1 MLANNDEY
9 NRRISICKQCPYI
22 QGTKIQT
29 CSLCGCILSMKA
41 RLEEFDCPIGKWSGN
56 GQILSQFVPI
66 QAIGGGC
73 NSCGKK

>member
-1 MLANNDEY
+1 MLVNEEEY
-9 NRRISICKQCPYI
+9 KRRLDICYKCVHI
-22 QGTKIQT
+22 QNQKIPI
-29 CSLCGCILSMKA
+29 CSLCGCMLKMKA
-41 RLEEFDCPIGKWSGN
+41 RLDGFDCPIGKWSGN